1 MIHNKIH
8 FDFYGGFPFDQQT
21 LQFLQNTYNGV
32 ADVVKNLIGDKVIV
46 SGVVELNNGEFS
58 DGWIVYDGL
67 LVPFIGG
74 VSHNRNFSIVE
85 SVESLRFED
94 TQLKPV
100 ILKRYA
106 LPTEDG
112 ISISIL
118 KRLNDF
124 TSLTTKVENLA
135 EHYEKN
141 IITCYYD
148 LEFGE
153 RTSSFS
159 GFTTS
164 PRDDYSSDEY
174 SFGRKYGAISDYVV
188 VKCDNNEIPSTH
200 WELRIIPKTDNT
212 KDLVAIDVWRH
223 RTMNTRR
230 FDGTNWIEEK
240 LTTDLEGEI
249 KTRLWFLLVR
259 KNFTVPLFGNSLTP
273 VFG

>member
-1 MIHNKIH
+1 MIHNKLH

-21 LQFLQNTYNGV
+21 LQFIQESYSGV
-32 ADVVKNLIGDKVIV
+32 AEVVKNLIGDNVIV
-46 SGVVELNNGEFS
+46 SGVVDMGGDKLSN
-58 DGWIVYDGL
+58 GWIVYNGL

-74 VSHNRNFSIVE
+74 VSYNQNFEIVE

-100 ILKRYA
+100 IMKRFA
-106 LPTEDG
+106 IAAEDG
-112 ISISIL
+112 IPISTL
-118 KRLNDF
+118 KRLSDF
-124 TSLTTKVENLA
+124 ASLTTKVENLA

-148 LEFGE
+148 LIFGE

-159 GFTTS
+159 GFTSS
-164 PRDDYSSDEY
+164 PRSDNSSDEY
-174 SFGRKYGAISDYVV
+174 SFGRKYGAISDYII

-200 WELRIIPKTDNT
+200 WELKIIPKTDNT
-212 KDLVAIDVWRH
+212 KDTVSIDVWRH

-273 VFG
+273 VW